1 MQLSK
6 RDIPDILRTVGGLL
20 FAAGA
25 VLLLVRKSSHHE
37 LGAFAQLLVVL
48 IPAVTLYLLALGVLE
63 DTPSTPNEKAQPWQ
77 SVLMVAAILLG
88 PVVLLELLH
97 WLGASTHHV
106 LYVAGVFAITGL
118 LAGYAARRARV
129 SYAALLAGLSL
140 IVTWL
145 LVWEKILGHPS
156 ANTYRWLLVVA
167 AVLLLAVA
175 ARLARASAIGASE
188 VATAGGI
195 AAVAAGVL
203 GVVIGS
209 FVGAFS
215 GLSRVLSSNTETSS
229 FSSGSGS
236 VGGSGSIIGLGA
248 GKASVITRASGT
260 FRGSVASRASII
272 GRASGNVRGSIRG
285 VSSRHHVSR
294 IPHIP
299 HVPVNPH
306 IPRNSLILRNPRI
319 LHSHH
324 ISSNPF
330 AIHTNGLQHFG
341 WDLYLLVVSLVLV
354 WIGSRVRARGLGYVG
369 GVGLL
374 AFLISVGA
382 QITRLEFGH
391 TPTTSI
397 VGWPL
402 ALLIVGLAGLA
413 APMFYRRES

>member
-6 RDIPDILRTVGGLL
+6 RDIQDLLRSVGGLL

-25 VLLLVRKSSHHE
+25 VLLLARKSSHHE
-37 LGAFAQLLVVL
+37 LSAFAQLLVVL
-48 IPAVTLYLLALGVLE
+48 IPAVILYMLALGALK
-63 DTPSTPNEKAQPWQ
+63 DTPSEPSGKAQPWQ

-106 LYVAGVFAITGL
+106 LYVAGVFAVTGL

-167 AVLLLAVA
+167 AVLVLAVA

-188 VATAGGI
+188 VATAGGV

-203 GVVIGS
+203 GVIIGA

-215 GLSRVLSSNTETSS
+215 DLSRAFSTAGETSS
-229 FSSGSGS
+229 GISGSGA
-236 VGGSGSIIGLGA
+236 IRGLG
-248 GKASVITRASGT
+248 
-260 FRGSVASRASII
+260 
-272 GRASGNVRGSIRG
+272 
-285 VSSRHHVSR
+285 
-294 IPHIP
+294 
-299 HVPVNPH
+299 
-306 IPRNSLILRNPRI
+306 
-319 LHSHH
+319 HH

-341 WDLYLLVVSLVLV
+341 WDLYLLVVSLALV
-354 WIGSRVRARGLGYVG
+354 WIGSRTRVRGLGYVG

-374 AFLISVGA
+374 AFLISVAA
-382 QITRLEFGH
+382 QVTRIEAGRP
-391 TPTTSI
+391 PTTGI

-402 ALLIVGLAGLA
+402 VLLIVGLAGLA
-413 APMFYRRES
+413 TPVLYRRKS

>member
-1 MQLSK
+1 VGLAK
-6 RDIPDILRTVGGLL
+6 RDVTDLLRSVGGVL
-20 FAAGA
+20 FAVGA
-25 VLLLVRKSSHHE
+25 VLFLTRESGHHGWSH
-37 LGAFAQLLVVL
+37 FAQLLVVL
-48 IPAVTLYLLALGVLE
+48 IPAVILYLLALGVFG
-63 DTPSTPNEKAQPWQ
+63 DTPSTPAEKAQPWQ
-77 SVLMVAAILLG
+77 SVLMVVAILLG
-88 PVVLLELLH
+88 PVVLLEFLA
-97 WLGASTHHV
+97 WVGASTSHV
-106 LYVAGVFAITGL
+106 LYGAGVFAVTAL
-118 LAGYAARRARV
+118 FAGYAARRARV

-175 ARLARASAIGASE
+175 AGLARASAIGASE

-203 GVVIGS
+203 GVIIGS

-215 GLSRVLSSNTETSS
+215 GLSRAFSTAGEGSSSI
-229 FSSGSGS
+229 SGP
-236 VGGSGSIIGLGA
+236 
-248 GKASVITRASGT
+248 
-260 FRGSVASRASII
+260 RGP
-272 GRASGNVRGSIRG
+272 G
-285 VSSRHHVSR
+285 
-294 IPHIP
+294 
-299 HVPVNPH
+299 
-306 IPRNSLILRNPRI
+306 ILRN
-319 LHSHH
+319 HH

-341 WDLYLLVVSLVLV
+341 WDLYLLVVSLALV

-374 AFLISVGA
+374 AFLISVGE
-382 QITRLEFGH
+382 QVTRLESGH

-402 ALLIVGLAGLA
+402 ALLVIGLVGLA
-413 APMFYRRES
+413 APALYRRES